1 VTLSDDAKA
10 LSVGPQF
17 ASFAASTG
25 SRTQLVAAQ
34 QHESA
39 NALWAACSGLPAGAE
54 PRPGLTVDSRQNVH
68 HTGDLVVFIAVMDRE
83 KPDLYLH
90 GADDA
95 VVLLAVTS
103 GTATAEDLARVA
115 LAADDAG
122 HPISRIVVVDPD
134 PLDRTTGRL
143 LPTERAQHVALPS
156 LMTGSPTASEAT
168 TLEPRRRFR

>member
-1 VTLSDDAKA
+1 
-10 LSVGPQF
+10 
-17 ASFAASTG
+17 
-25 SRTQLVAAQ
+25 
-34 QHESA
+34 
-39 NALWAACSGLPAGAE
+39 
-54 PRPGLTVDSRQNVH
+54 
-68 HTGDLVVFIAVMDRE
+68 
-83 KPDLYLH
+83 
-90 GADDA
+90 
-95 VVLLAVTS
+95 VTS